1 MGVRI
6 DISLDVDGNHTFN
19 WEPSD
24 DPRALEVPEP
34 LLQQWNEERQA
45 FLQAQA
51 RWHQVVER
59 IEEFLDESVE
69 PQPVWTAQQRS

>member
-6 DISLDVDGNHTFN
+6 DINLDVDGNHTFN
-19 WEPSD
+19 WESSD

-34 LLQQWNEERQA
+34 LLQQWSQERQE
-45 FLQAQA
+45 FLRAQT

-59 IEEFLDESVE
+59 IEAFID
-69 PQPVWTAQQRS
+69 R